1 MTYLRK
7 TLPHFAL
14 GLSLFPSV
22 VVGQA
27 STGAEAN
34 TDVSLIASPQ
44 STASVNAG
52 GPQLFFTG
60 GLGAPADYGQPVGQS
75 LVQIAL
81 DRKLGDVLVFLP
93 DDPAPVRLERARF
106 FDQNRSL
113 NDLLPAPENGEGY
126 VLYWTSPSAPEV
138 TEQPETTPS
147 QEGATS
153 NTDVALEPS
162 PTTPPFEVFSS
173 TYPQIYF
180 SRDGHM
186 TLTEKAL
193 LTVDGAGATVPYN
206 PPIQVCIANCDAP
219 DTANRTLL
227 AYGRKTTIDPL
238 TGALVEETL
247 IAYSQAA
254 FEHAIENGFSV
265 ILEDPNIVPVFSFSV
280 PERWAITGDAIV
292 DSQDRTVIEA
302 GRGGAVNIAGGA
314 LIVRPA
320 AATGLGGTSIAS
332 SDGVLLLGDGPQHRT
347 IVQGTLEIQDPTQP
361 NHAATKRYVDGMGAL
376 GFAMS
381 ALPVSQD
388 PGTFIGFASGSL
400 GGETAFAFGLSHT
413 VPERKLQFRANVGHS
428 AVTGVGA
435 AFGVGIGF

>member
-60 GLGAPADYGQPVGQS
+60 SSGAPADYGQPVGQS

-173 TYPQIYF
+173 TYPQIA
-180 SRDGHM
+180 R
-186 TLTEKAL
+186 
-193 LTVDGAGATVPYN
+193 ATV
-206 PPIQVCIANCDAP
+206 I
-219 DTANRTLL
+219 
-227 AYGRKTTIDPL
+227 
-238 TGALVEETL
+238 
-247 IAYSQAA
+247 
-254 FEHAIENGFSV
+254 
-265 ILEDPNIVPVFSFSV
+265 
-280 PERWAITGDAIV
+280 
-292 DSQDRTVIEA
+292 
-302 GRGGAVNIAGGA
+302 
-314 LIVRPA
+314 RPR
-320 AATGLGGTSIAS
+320 I
-332 SDGVLLLGDGPQHRT
+332 P
-347 IVQGTLEIQDPTQP
+347 
-361 NHAATKRYVDGMGAL
+361 
-376 GFAMS
+376 
-381 ALPVSQD
+381 
-388 PGTFIGFASGSL
+388 
-400 GGETAFAFGLSHT
+400 
-413 VPERKLQFRANVGHS
+413 
-428 AVTGVGA
+428 
-435 AFGVGIGF
+435 